1 MNRYLVALLAL
12 LGLVGLYSVINPPDT
27 SSSTANS
34 DADPVVTVDTTGLE
48 SAGANVLRQTSP
60 LGLERLAAIQANG
73 AAIAPANIE
82 SPETPAAP
90 ATTPPVE
97 PEPAPAPEVIPETPP
112 QEPIPALW

>member
-48 SAGANVLRQTSP
+48 GAGANVLRQTSP
-60 LGLERLAAIQANG
+60 LGLERLAAIQVDG
-73 AAIAPANIE
+73 AASAPTTVE
-82 SPETPAAP
+82 SPEPAAAP

-97 PEPAPAPEVIPETPP
+97 PEPAPAPVIPETPP